1 MEGMKKKTGREMEEG
16 SEEASSSSSSSTTT
30 AGSACFPRSRSVDGD
45 WVASD

>member
-16 SEEASSSSSSSTTT
+16 SEEASSSSSSTTT